1 MERKCKRNTTFCGC
15 RSRGERQTSKH
26 TSFDVAW
33 KVSKRCTRFPVY
45 VAIYIYIIFIRTEWT
60 LGNDIFESRLSTRAN
75 WKKIRGW
82 IKHARLF
89 FQFTRYKIISA
100 HPESSTNLQTEITDE
115 ILATRASSLV
125 AITTTPFMHSV
136 TFVKRVTI
144 LCHPLLQYKELIG
157 QKSTRGSNSN

>member
-1 MERKCKRNTTFCGC
+1 MSIERRTSNFETYFVW
-15 RSRGERQTSKH
+15 RSVKSVEEMYTIPCI
-26 TSFDVAW
+26 
-33 KVSKRCTRFPVY
+33 RCN
-45 VAIYIYIIFIRTEWT
+45 IYIIFIRTEWT

-157 QKSTRGSNSN
+157 QKSTRGSNWN

>member
-1 MERKCKRNTTFCGC
+1 MSIERRTSNFETYFVW
-15 RSRGERQTSKH
+15 RSVKSVEEMYTIPCI
-26 TSFDVAW
+26 
-33 KVSKRCTRFPVY
+33 RCN
-45 VAIYIYIIFIRTEWT
+45 IYIYIIFIRTEWT

-100 HPESSTNLQTEITDE
+100 LPGSSTNLQTEITDE

-157 QKSTRGSNSN
+157 QKSTRGSNWN

>member
-1 MERKCKRNTTFCGC
+1 MSIERRTSNFETYFVW
-15 RSRGERQTSKH
+15 RSVKSVEEMYTILCI
-26 TSFDVAW
+26 
-33 KVSKRCTRFPVY
+33 RCN
-45 VAIYIYIIFIRTEWT
+45 IYIIFIRTEWT

-100 HPESSTNLQTEITDE
+100 LPGSSTNLQTEITDE

-144 LCHPLLQYKELIG
+144 LCHPLLQYKELSG
-157 QKSTRGSNSN
+157 QKSTRSSNSN